1 MKKIYCF
8 YLYGE
13 KNEIDSNRYPAI
25 DGLEIIIGNNC
36 NHVLYAWT
44 PNKIIRKQFK
54 AQRDMTKFREVIH
67 EIPRENFDKF
77 SDEYSDV
84 FLEERGITTKYIT
97 ENRIIDKKT
106 VYVLTTPKELDTM
119 LENDKSF
126 MIKQLECLIE
136 SEIYIREEYFSDVYR
151 CALDFFRFDGL
162 LSYTYPLEDDGGLPF
177 NMVTDDNLAIYSHL
191 YYNTYRKDIK
201 L

>member
-13 KNEIDSNRYPAI
+13 KNEVNSKIYPGI
-25 DGLEIIIGNNC
+25 DGLEIITGNNC

-67 EIPRENFDKF
+67 EIPKDNFDKF
-77 SDEYSDV
+77 SDEYADT
-84 FLEERGITTKYIT
+84 FLEERGVTTKNIT
-97 ENRIIDKKT
+97 ENHMIEKKT
-106 VYVLTTPKELDTM
+106 VYILTTSKELDVM
-119 LENDKSF
+119 LENDRSF

-136 SEIYIREEYFSDVYR
+136 SDIYIREEYFSNIYR
-151 CALDFFRFDGL
+151 NALEFFRFDCL
-162 LSYTYPLEDDGGLPF
+162 LAYTYPLEEDGGLPF

-191 YYNTYRKDIK
+191 YYNTYRKDIN